1 MNTGLK
7 KWLFI
12 MGTAV
17 IMIVALG
24 SCGGRKNTAT
34 SRFYHSLNSRYNI
47 YFNGKTSFDEALKAM
62 NDGYKENY
70 TEQIHL
76 LPISGIYKEE
86 KSMTGGPFNRAIEKG
101 NKAIKL
107 HSIKEK
113 PKRKPGW
120 QSDPK
125 QVRLQQQ
132 EEFNPFMKHCW
143 MLIAES
149 HYYNGDFLT
158 AAVTYSYITRHFA
171 TEPDLV
177 AEARIW
183 QAKCYTQLEW
193 FYEVNN
199 VLRKLNE
206 TGISHKLKDDYNQ
219 MYANYLIKSGQ
230 TENAIPYLQSAIKA
244 ERNKRQRSRM
254 RYLLAQL
261 YMENDQ
267 NELAFQ
273 AFGKLAASSPPYEI
287 EFASRIRQTEV
298 FPGGNYEKV
307 LKMLRRMSKNDKN
320 KDYLDQVYYA
330 MGNVYMTQQD
340 TVKAIESYAEGIEKS
355 TQNGMDKAICQ
366 IRLGDIYFTQK
377 DYLNA
382 QPCFS
387 GALGGIQ
394 KEYKDYERV
403 ARLSESLD
411 ELVVH
416 YEAVH
421 LQDSLQELARMPE
434 DERLAAIDKIIKQV
448 IEDEKKAE
456 EEAAKEE
463 YLASQ
468 AAMGSNIRQRD
479 NINMPV
485 IAAGSGD
492 NSFYF
497 YNTQVVAQG
506 KTQFQNKWGK
516 RTLEDNWRRRNKKVA
531 LLQTEDDDIATSD
544 DDVPFE
550 EMTEEMIAKAD
561 SIQAEKDALAA
572 DPKSREYYLQQ
583 IPLTEDDLYE
593 SNTII
598 KDGLFNMG
606 MIYKDKL
613 EDMDLSV
620 ETFEELEKRFPDNT
634 YRLDYYYQIYL
645 MALRYKDT
653 ALAEKYKNRMLTE
666 FPESDY
672 TIAISDP
679 DYEYNIRMMD
689 SVQDSIYERT
699 YNSYLAEDT
708 VAVRRYYREF
718 SAKYPLAKLM
728 PKFMFLDALTYVQAG
743 DAEGFKEALTLLAEK
758 YPNADVT
765 ELANEMLKGLLRGRK
780 LMQGSFSSMTWNLR
794 FGLGEGDELSAADS
808 ARTFS
813 TEQETPH
820 RMLLIYTTGSVDRNQ
835 LLYAVA
841 AYNFAN
847 FRIKGFD
854 LAFEEIGSLTILTIS
869 GFDNLG
875 EIIDYYRM
883 IYDENG
889 YASAFDGVVTFF
901 PFSDENYETLMRG
914 KTLEEYMRFF
924 VENFGE
930 TAPDIVNRWRIR
942 VDADKNEEEA
952 RAAEE
957 EAARN
962 AAEEIERKENE
973 REAEKAVKAEAETVA
988 SETKAAETETKVE
1001 PTEKPE
1007 AIAEP
1012 EAKTQE
1018 PQKKETE
1025 EAKSESSVASPII
1038 TEQSSEPVSTEQP
1051 TVKTDETEPE
1061 AEPEII
1067 QPEIKKT
1074 SRRSIRKRDKKQ
1086 KESLTEQETVESVQP
1101 EEEEEAERPKAKGDN
1116 IFRRLGK
1123 RIKETD
1129 EFKKIQEGVITAK
1142 ELAAE
1147 EEVPADSV
1155 SKEKPLERVDGELT
1169 FDQIQ
1174 EIRKQEAD
1182 EKAVQEAE
1190 VALSK
1195 EEAKKAAEEARKQQA
1210 KEKEELRKQK
1220 EKDAKERLKQKEKER
1235 KQKEKE
1241 RKATLK
1247 EKDKQR
1253 KAALKEKEQA
1263 RKAAQKEKA
1272 AQGKTKKK

>member
-1 MNTGLK
+1 MNTELK
-7 KWLFI
+7 NRLCI
-12 MGTAV
+12 IGTA
-17 IMIVALG
+17 ILIIAAFS

-47 YFNGKTSFDEALKAM
+47 YFNGKTSFDEAMKAM

-70 TEQIHL
+70 TEQIHMF
-76 LPISGIYKEE
+76 PISGIYKEE
-86 KSMTGGPFNRAIEKG
+86 KSMTGGPFDRAIQKG

-120 QSDPK
+120 QNDPK
-125 QVRLQQQ
+125 QVKLQEQ

-149 HYYNGDFLT
+149 HFYNGDFLA
-158 AAVTYSYITRHFA
+158 AAVTYSYIARHFS

-183 QAKCYTQLEW
+183 QARCYTQLEW

-199 VLRKLNE
+199 ILRKLNE
-206 TGISHKLKDDYNQ
+206 TGISHKLQDDYNQ
-219 MYANYLIKSGQ
+219 MYANYLIKNGQ
-230 TENAIPYLQSAIKA
+230 VDNAIPYLQSSIKA
-244 ERNKRQRSRM
+244 EKNKRQRSRM
-254 RYLLAQL
+254 RYLLGQL
-261 YMENDQ
+261 YMESDQ
-267 NELAFQ
+267 NELAYQ
-273 AFGKLAASSPPYEI
+273 TFGKLAASSPPYEI

-307 LKMLRRMSKNDKN
+307 LKMLRRMSKSDKN
-320 KDYLDQVYYA
+320 KDFLDQVYYA

-340 TVKAIESYAEGIEKS
+340 TVKAIESYTEGIEKS

-387 GALGGIQ
+387 GALSGIQ
-394 KEYKDYERV
+394 KEYKDYDRV
-403 ARLSESLD
+403 ARLSETLD
-411 ELVVH
+411 ELVVY
-416 YEAVH
+416 YEEVH

-434 DERLAAIDKIIKQV
+434 SERLAVIDKIIEQV
-448 IEDEKKAE
+448 IEEEKKAE

-463 YLASQ
+463 YLANQ
-468 AAMGSNIRQRD
+468 AAMGSNINQR
-479 NINMPV
+479 NISMPN

-497 YNTQVVAQG
+497 YNSQVVAQG

-516 RTLEDNWRRRNKKVA
+516 RTLEDNWRRRNKKIA
-531 LLQTEDDDIATSD
+531 LLQTEEDATDIPED
-544 DDVPFE
+544 LPLE

-561 SIQAEKDALAA
+561 SLQAEKEALAA

-583 IPLTEDDLYE
+583 IPLTEEDLE
-593 SNTII
+593 ASNII
-598 KDGLFNMG
+598 IENGLFNMG

-613 EDMDLSV
+613 EDMELSV
-620 ETFEELEKRFPDNT
+620 ETFEELEKRFPDNS

-653 ALAEKYKNRMLTE
+653 ALAEKYKGKMLAE
-666 FPESDY
+666 FPESEY

-689 SVQDSIYERT
+689 SVQDSIYELT
-699 YNSYLAEDT
+699 YRSYLAEDT
-708 VAVRRYYREF
+708 ATVRRNYQDF

-743 DAEGFKEALTLLAEK
+743 DAEGFKEALTILTEK
-758 YPNADVT
+758 YPDADVT

-780 LMQGSFSSMTWNLR
+780 LMQGSFSTMTWDLR
-794 FGLGEGDELSAADS
+794 FGLGEDGELSASDS

-820 RMLLIYTTGSVDRNQ
+820 RMLLIYTTGSIDRNQ

-854 LAFEEIGSLTILTIS
+854 LSFEEIGSLTILTIS
-869 GFDNLG
+869 GFDNFN

-883 IYDENG
+883 IYEENG
-889 YASAFDGVVTFF
+889 YASAFDGAVTFF

-924 VENFGE
+924 VENYGE
-930 TAPDIVNRWRIR
+930 TAPDIVNRWRVR
-942 VDADKNEEEA
+942 VDADRSEEEA
-952 RAAEE
+952 RK
-957 EAARN
+957 
-962 AAEEIERKENE
+962 AAEEIL
-973 REAEKAVKAEAETVA
+973 
-988 SETKAAETETKVE
+988 S
-1001 PTEKPE
+1001 
-1007 AIAEP
+1007 EP
-1012 EAKTQE
+1012 EEPLIEESENVKT
-1018 PQKKETE
+1018 
-1025 EAKSESSVASPII
+1025 ES
-1038 TEQSSEPVSTEQP
+1038 PVTTPVETEQP
-1051 TVKTDETEPE
+1051 TETEPVQVE
-1061 AEPEII
+1061 QQPVPTLEEISSENEEETSPVTEQPAAKTEDVKQTDTETESEI
-1067 QPEIKKT
+1067 VQPEIKTTK
-1074 SRRSIRKRDKKQ
+1074 RSIRKRAKKQ
-1086 KESLTEQETVESVQP
+1086 KSNSSEQKVDLSSEEQEAEKEQP
-1101 EEEEEAERPKAKGDN
+1101 ATMEEERPKAKGDN
-1116 IFRRLGK
+1116 IFRKLGK

-1129 EFKKIQEGVITAK
+1129 EFKKIQEGIETAK

-1147 EEVPADSV
+1147 DDLPADSV

-1174 EIRKQEAD
+1174 EIRKQEAE
-1182 EKAVQEAE
+1182 EKATQDAE
-1190 VALSK
+1190 EALSK
-1195 EEAKKAAEEARKQQA
+1195 EEAKKLAEEAKKQQA
-1210 KEKEELRKQK
+1210 KEKEQLRKQK
-1220 EKDAKERLKQKEKER
+1220 EKEAKERLKQKEKER
-1235 KQKEKE
+1235 KQKEKD

-1247 EKDKQR
+1247 ERDKQR
-1253 KAALKEKEQA
+1253 KAALKEKERA

-1272 AQGKTKKK
+1272 AQNKAKKK